1 MIRGTA
7 LLTLLLALSACT
19 SDPMDRPG
27 SVRASG
33 VNEANLHAMLVDPD
47 HARRG
52 IGAEGAPGA
61 AAVTAVD
68 DLLSGKRQPLPEWFT
83 TLGSD

>member
-1 MIRGTA
+1 MIRRTA
-7 LLTLLLALSACT
+7 LLILLPMLPACT
-19 SDPMDRPG
+19 SDPMDRAG

-52 IGAEGAPGA
+52 IGAVGAPGA
-61 AAVTAVD
+61 AAAIAVD